1 MSSLVFSTY
10 NLYCT
15 LPHGCK
21 HAHAHTNTYTHTHTH
36 LTYSQNPPPFKAD
49 YPDIARLPCEDIL
62 GVTVVL
68 LTCSYKSQ
76 EFVRVGY
83 YVNNEYDNPE
93 MNENPPDQPQYDKV
107 CEFVSICS
115 LVNAHT
121 HTHARAHTI
130 FHFTCALL

>member
-1 MSSLVFSTY
+1 MDVNTR
-10 NLYCT
+10 T
-15 LPHGCK
+15 
-21 HAHAHTNTYTHTHTH
+21 HTQTQTPTHTHT
-36 LTYSQNPPPFKAD
+36 SPIPKNPPPFKAD
-49 YPDIARLPCEDIL
+49 CPDIARLPCEDIL

-76 EFVRVGY
+76 EFVRVDY

-115 LVNAHT
+115 QYVPK
-121 HTHARAHTI
+121 
-130 FHFTCALL
+130 

>member
-1 MSSLVFSTY
+1 MY
-10 NLYCT
+10 AYILYITAWMLTHCART
-15 LPHGCK
+15 
-21 HAHAHTNTYTHTHTH
+21 HAHTNAYIYTHTQAHAH
-36 LTYSQNPPPFKAD
+36 LTYVFPPPFKAD
-49 YPDIARLPCEDIL
+49 CPDIARLPCEDIL

-107 CEFVSICS
+107 CEV
-115 LVNAHT
+115 VVAW
-121 HTHARAHTI
+121 
-130 FHFTCALL
+130 